1 MELLKSITASVLR
14 KLLFGVGVVLV
25 ERGWVSEADWAE
37 LLGGVILAAATV
49 LWGVFQ
55 KYGTWIKMQIALK
68 LPAGSTVEDVAE
80 VAGQK
85 GRAARIWTIV
95 GLLILIP
102 SAMATSAC
110 SDDQKTKT
118 EDAIRK
124 IYIGLQGA
132 SSAIE
137 EVNRAGK
144 IDDSSA
150 LAGYKALNQVGL
162 SVKLF
167 KERVRSLD
175 TITVENKVQ
184 LLPLIDALV
193 SDIDKARA
201 AGLINVPREQVAS
214 IEIYY
219 EMAKSGALT
228 LQAVVKAVKKPVK
241 VGNLPAFAN

>member
-1 MELLKSITASVLR
+1 MELLKSITASVMR
-14 KLLFGVGVVLV
+14 KLLFGAGVILV
-25 ERGWVSEADWAE
+25 ERGWVSSEDWE
-37 LLGGVILAAATV
+37 LLLTGAILIVSTV
-49 LWGVFQ
+49 LWGVIQ
-55 KYGTWIKMQIALK
+55 KYGTKIKMQIALK
-68 LPAGSTVEDVAE
+68 LPAGSTMEDVTE

-85 GRAARIWTIV
+85 GRSARLWTII

-110 SDDQKTKT
+110 SDDQQVKT

-132 SSAIE
+132 SSGID
-137 EVNRAGK
+137 EVYKAGK
-144 IDDSSA
+144 IDKDAA
-150 LAGYKALNQVGL
+150 LGGFQALNQVGL

-184 LLPLIDALV
+184 LVPLLDSLI
-193 SDIDKARA
+193 SDIEKARV
-201 AGLINVPREQVAS
+201 AGLLNVPREQVAS

-228 LQAVVKAVKKPVK
+228 LQGVVKAIKKPVK

>member
-85 GRAARIWTIV
+85 GRSARIWTIV

-102 SAMATSAC
+102 SAMASFAC
-110 SDDQKTKT
+110 SDDQKVKT

-184 LLPLIDALV
+184 LLPLLDALV

-201 AGLINVPREQVAS
+201 AGLLNIPREQVAS

-228 LQAVVKAVKKPVK
+228 LQTVVKAVKKPVK

>member
-14 KLLFGVGVVLV
+14 KLLFGAGVVLV
-25 ERGWVSEADWAE
+25 ERGWVSESDWAL
-37 LLGGVILAAATV
+37 LLGGLITGVSSV

-55 KYGTWIKMQIALK
+55 KYGTWIKMQVALK

-80 VAGQK
+80 VASHK
-85 GRAARIWTIV
+85 GRSARIWTII
-95 GLLILIP
+95 GLLILFP
-102 SAMATSAC
+102 AAFAAQGC
-110 SDDQKTKT
+110 STDQQTKT
-118 EDAIRK
+118 EEAIRK

-132 SSAIE
+132 SAGIE
-137 EVNRAGK
+137 TVHQAGK
-144 IDDSSA
+144 IDDASA
-150 LAGYKALNQVGL
+150 LNGYKALNQVGL

-184 LLPLIDALV
+184 LYPLLDALI
-193 SDIDKARA
+193 SDIEKARA
-201 AGLINVPREQVAS
+201 AGLINIPRDQVAS

-228 LQAVVKAVKKPVK
+228 LQGVVKAIKKPVK
-241 VGNLPAFAN
+241 VGSLPAFAN